1 MALLMDVGLF
11 GLGLVVVI
19 ASAEQLV
26 DRTIGWSRRL
36 GVSAFLIGVIAIGF
50 DAENLAI
57 GLAAGHEGAAGIALG
72 TIVGSAMVALALAFG
87 LTALI
92 VPLEFGR
99 VPRRILLLPVAA
111 VALLTALALDGL
123 LSRADG
129 AVLLGGYVAAT
140 GLLIRWE
147 RQGLHVLPTETVE
160 DEVSDETRPLV
171 AGALFVLALIGVVVG
186 SEILLRGA
194 RPLIDALGW
203 TDTLFGMTL
212 LALLVSVEEVAR
224 ELPAALRGRPDVS
237 FGNVVGSALAF
248 FCFNAGAIALLRPVA
263 VEPVTRTFYLPVCA
277 GTMLLIAGLMA
288 FRRIP
293 RWGGALLLALYA
305 LFAGAPLL

>member
-1 MALLMDVGLF
+1 MALLLDAGLF
-11 GLGLVVVI
+11 GLGLAVVI
-19 ASAEQLV
+19 VSAEQLV

-57 GLAAGHEGAAGIALG
+57 GLAAGHEAAAGIALG

-87 LTALI
+87 LTALV

-99 VPRRILLLPVAA
+99 VPRRILLLPVGA
-111 VALLTALALDGL
+111 VALLTGLALDGT
-123 LSRADG
+123 LSRVDG
-129 AVLLGGYVAAT
+129 ALLLGAYGAAT
-140 GLLIRWE
+140 GLLLRWE
-147 RQGLHVLPTETVE
+147 GQGIHVLPTGAVE
-160 DEVSDETRPLV
+160 EEAPDETRPWV
-171 AGALFVLALIGVVVG
+171 AGGVFVLALVGVVVG
-186 SEILLRGA
+186 SELLLRGA
-194 RPLIDALGW
+194 RPLITALGW

-212 LALLVSVEEVAR
+212 LALLVSIEEVAR

-237 FGNVVGSALAF
+237 FANVVGSALAF
-248 FCFNAGAIALLRPVA
+248 FCFNAGAIALLRPVP
-263 VEPVTRTFYLPVCA
+263 VGPVTRTFYLPVCA

-305 LFAGAPLL
+305 LFAGAPFV